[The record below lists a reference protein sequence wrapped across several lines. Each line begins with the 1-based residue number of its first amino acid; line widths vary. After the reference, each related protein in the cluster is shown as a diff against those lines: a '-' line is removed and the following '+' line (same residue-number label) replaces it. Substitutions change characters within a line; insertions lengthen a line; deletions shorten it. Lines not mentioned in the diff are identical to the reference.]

1 MRDFVQQRHEGEMGV
16 GRRRLAA
23 ATGCFG
29 TPSKGRAANNDVSAG
44 TSRRRCNCLSSLLL
58 MVTLSGCMCR
68 LQLFMLHLRLRHR
81 GRAQGQDCRAFAVCL
96 KWGGGGQLAAAKDLG
111 GGAVYIR
118 KKVPLYDP

>member
-1 MRDFVQQRHEGEMGV
+1 MLQLLALA
-16 GRRRLAA
+16 LAA
-23 ATGCFG
+23 AHCDAQLLHV
-29 TPSKGRAANNDVSAG
+29 PAAAG
-44 TSRRRCNCLSSLLL
+44 L
-58 MVTLSGCMCR
+58 V
-68 LQLFMLHLRLRHR
+68 FMLHLRLRHR